1 MVDNEKQPSGGLVW
15 VAKFPDGSSKQLE
28 PEPRCICVGLV
39 GLIMG
44 CRTSICNFAGDVW
57 KLGASDPRKVVHC
70 MKVGLALTVVSLFYY
85 MRPLYD
91 GVGGNAMWA
100 VMTVVVVFEFTV
112 VTLIGCYIL
121 LFHYSVTEVSK
132 QICAGATLSKGINRG
147 IGTLLA
153 GSLAIGVHF
162 VASHSGDKGEPIVL
176 AGSLFLLGSAA
187 TFSRFIPWVKRRYDY
202 GVLIFIL
209 TYSLVSV
216 SGYRIEKLTELALQR
231 LSTVGIGGAIC
242 VIISV
247 LLYPI
252 WAGDDLHRLIP
263 ANIEKLAASLEESVL
278 QFFNDAQDDD
288 HSKASRIDGYKCVLN
303 SKTTEESL
311 ANFAR
316 WEPAHGPFSFKHP
329 WKQYLKI
336 GTLSRYCAYCIEAL
350 NGCINSGIQAPESL
364 RQQLRS
370 VCANLG
376 TCSSEVLRELAASL
390 KTMSKSSN
398 TRFLVHEM
406 NNAVEELQNSLK
418 YLPETMHENAV
429 TIIEA
434 LPVVSAAALL
444 IEIAARIEAVVLAVD
459 ELAELAGF
467 KDEER
472 DQKHQ
477 EEEHTKEMKALQQ
490 V

>member
-1 MVDNEKQPSGGLVW
+1 MVDNEKQASGGLVW
-15 VAKFPDGSSKQLE
+15 VAKFADGSSKQLE
-28 PEPRCICVGLV
+28 PEPRCICV

-112 VTLIGCYIL
+112 
-121 LFHYSVTEVSK
+121 
-132 QICAGATLSKGINRG
+132 GATLSKGINRG

-263 ANIEKLAASLEESVL
+263 ANIEKLAASLEECVL

-288 HSKASRIDGYKCVLN
+288 HRKASRIDGYKCVLN

-376 TCSSEVLRELAASL
+376 ICFSEVLRELAASL

-398 TRFLVHEM
+398 IRFLVHDM

-467 KDEER
+467 KDEEG

-477 EEEHTKEMKALQQ
+477 EEEHAKEMKALQQ

>member
-1 MVDNEKQPSGGLVW
+1 MVDNGKQASGELVW
-15 VAKFPDGSSKQLE
+15 VAKLRDGSAKQ
-28 PEPRCICVGLV
+28 PEPGCIYVGMM

-44 CRTSICNFAGDVW
+44 CRISICKFAEDTW
-57 KLGASDPRKVVHC
+57 RLGASDPRKVVHC
-70 MKVGLALTVVSLFYY
+70 VKVGMALTVVSLFYY

-112 VTLIGCYIL
+112 
-121 LFHYSVTEVSK
+121 
-132 QICAGATLSKGINRG
+132 GATLSKGINRG

-153 GSLAIGVHF
+153 GSLAIGVHYI
-162 VASHSGDKGEPIVL
+162 ASHSGDKGEPIVL

-263 ANIEKLAASLEESVL
+263 ANIEKLATSLEGCVL
-278 QFFNDAQDDD
+278 QFFNGVQYED
-288 HSKASRIDGYKCVLN
+288 HSKISLTEGYKDVLN
-303 SKTTEESL
+303 SRVTEESL
-311 ANFAR
+311 VNFAR

-350 NGCINSGIQAPESL
+350 TSCIGSDIQAPESL
-364 RQQLRS
+364 RQQLRP
-370 VCANLG
+370 VCTNLG
-376 TCSSEVLRELAASL
+376 TCSSEVLRDLSATL
-390 KTMSKSSN
+390 KTRRKSSS
-398 TRFLVHEM
+398 TRFLVHDM
-406 NNAVEELQNSLK
+406 GHAVEELQNSLK
-418 YLPETMHENAV
+418 YLPETMHENGV

-444 IEIAARIEAVVLAVD
+444 IEIAGRIEAVVLAVD
-459 ELAELAGF
+459 ELADLAGF
-467 KDEER
+467 NDEEEK
-472 DQKHQ
+472 QKHQ
-477 EEEHTKEMKALQQ
+477 EEEHTEEMKALQQ